1 MAHLKQAVVTYAE
14 IGVEAGA
21 VQPQIWKLAE
31 W

>member
-1 MAHLKQAVVTYAE
+1 MAHLKQAVTIYAE
-14 IGVEAGA
+14 FGVEAGA